1 MKFTRFCTTFRH
13 LDSNWM
19 PSSLVTKA
27 KIKTKTNN
35 NNNKK
40 KKQQKETTKDGE
52 GGRFGGEGRF
62 QVSIQIT
69 MHMKKIPTF
78 GL

>member
-19 PSSLVTKA
+19 PSSPVTKA

-35 NNNKK
+35 SNNNNNNN
-40 KKQQKETTKDGE
+40 KKQQKETMKDGE
-52 GGRFGGEGRF
+52 RGKSWGRG
-62 QVSIQIT
+62 
-69 MHMKKIPTF
+69 KISS
-78 GL
+78 

>member
-27 KIKTKTNN
+27 KIKTKSNNSNN
-35 NNNKK
+35 NNKKKK

-52 GGRFGGEGRF
+52 RGKIWGRG
-62 QVSIQIT
+62 
-69 MHMKKIPTF
+69 KISS
-78 GL
+78 

>member
-35 NNNKK
+35 SNNNNKK
-40 KKQQKETTKDGE
+40 KKTAKRNHE
-52 GGRFGGEGRF
+52 GW
-62 QVSIQIT
+62 
-69 MHMKKIPTF
+69 
-78 GL
+78 